1 MRTVRQMKVR
11 RNDQWTFFEWK
22 SAEKNGCS
30 RPAVPRNGR
39 NFPIIWL
46 QTATFSTGPSWLI
59 DFLFFLIIFVIF
71 FVLSLRSQWTESKSK
86 QQGRSPDKTKMTP
99 GAAPN
104 LDRIKVWSPAWE
116 EINDYL
122 FIESSL
128 HWPKLKTFMRSSW
141 NVNCESWLKI
151 DAVFRRQ

>member
-1 MRTVRQMKVR
+1 MKVR

-59 DFLFFLIIFVIF
+59 DFLFSDNFRDF
-71 FVLSLRSQWTESKSK
+71 FYSFPPVAVD
-86 QQGRSPDKTKMTP
+86 G
-99 GAAPN
+99 
-104 LDRIKVWSPAWE
+104 IKVETAGE
-116 EINDYL
+116 VAGQDENDAGRCA
-122 FIESSL
+122 
-128 HWPKLKTFMRSSW
+128 KSW
-141 NVNCESWLKI
+141 
-151 DAVFRRQ
+151 